1 MRKLLNTTENSIN
14 RFTGYFW
21 IAVLCI
27 ILTTGDAFAAG
38 DELLSFDRTVVVEFF
53 IFIVAIY
60 VLNKLLFQPLV
71 NVRYRREDLTVVKM
85 EEARKLNEDLE
96 KRVNEY
102 RSKIESA
109 REEAY
114 EQRGEI
120 RRQAQEQAEEIVA
133 EARKEAEEQVEKY
146 KQELASEVKDIKQ
159 SMKPQIESLAKNI
172 ASKVLAK
179 EV

>member
-1 MRKLLNTTENSIN
+1 MRKLLKTTENIIN
-14 RFTGYFW
+14 RFPGYFW
-21 IAVLCI
+21 IAVVCI
-27 ILTTGDAFAAG
+27 VSTTNDAFAAG
-38 DELLSFDRTVVVEFF
+38 DELLSFDSTVVIEFF
-53 IFIVAIY
+53 IFVVAIY

-71 NVRYRREDLTVVKM
+71 NIRYRREDLTVVKM

-102 RSKIESA
+102 KNKIDSA

-120 RRQAQEQAEEIVA
+120 RKQAQEQAEEIVA
-133 EARKEAEEQVEKY
+133 EARKEAEQQVEKY

-172 ASKVLAK
+172 ASRVLAK